1 MRIAVASGK
10 GGTGK
15 TFVSTNLFCLM
26 ERLGMDVSLVDCDAE
41 VPNGSIFINMP
52 LLDRWDVEMFTPLID
67 KEKCIYCGECAKICR
82 FNSITCVAAAK
93 YIKVV
98 DDGCH
103 GCKACLYVCKHG
115 AIKNHSKRV
124 GAVSSYGVDGV
135 VRMYET
141 KAAINQKSPVPVIKD
156 GIKRAIENRSEYLI
170 MDAPPGCS
178 CPFVHTVLQA
188 DFVLLVTEPTPFGL
202 SDLKHSI
209 HVLRSLDR
217 KFGVIIN
224 RADIGCGD
232 MKEYLSKEGVEL
244 FAEIPYSDKI
254 VREYASG
261 NLCVGKHNDI
271 EVIFQS
277 VLNRLIRYENSS
289 C

>member
-15 TFVSTNLFCLM
+15 TFVSTNLYGLM

-41 VPNGSIFINMP
+41 VPNSSIFIKMP
-52 LLDRWDVEMFTPLID
+52 LLNQWDVEMFTPEID
-67 KEKCIYCGECAKICR
+67 KERCVYCGECADICH
-82 FNSITCVAAAK
+82 FNSITCVAPAK

-103 GCKACLYVCKHG
+103 GCKACLYLCKYG
-115 AIKNHSKRV
+115 AIKSQPKKIGRV
-124 GAVSSYGVDGV
+124 SAYGVDGKV
-135 VRMYET
+135 KMFEARASI
-141 KAAINQKSPVPVIKD
+141 KQKSPVPTIKAA
-156 GIKRAIENRSEYLI
+156 IQRAIENGGEQLI

-178 CPFVHTVLQA
+178 CPFVHTVIPA

-209 HVLRSLDR
+209 HVLRSLNR

-224 RADIGCGD
+224 RADIGCD
-232 MKEYLSKEGVEL
+232 QTKDYLLKEGIEL
-244 FAEIPYSDKI
+244 FAEIPYNENI
-254 VREYASG
+254 VKEYASG
-261 NLCVGKHNDI
+261 NLSVHKYKDI
-271 EVIFQS
+271 ENIFLS
-277 VLNRLIRYENSS
+277 ILNKLKKYENSNS
-289 C
+289 